1 MSKKKKSTHP
11 PLAFIH
17 KDLIFL
23 LAKLSPEKRKKL
35 ISGFKKKHVDCLS
48 EIFLN
53 FLKNNLTQDKGIIK
67 SLRKYKSHIRKVA
80 KKGES
85 ATSRKKILKSQKG
98 GAILST
104 LLPLAVSAIASLLS
118 R

>member
-1 MSKKKKSTHP
+1 MSKKPTTHP

-35 ISGFKKKHVDCLS
+35 ILGFKKKHVDCLS

-53 FLKNNLTQDKGIIK
+53 FLKNNLTQDKGVIK
-67 SLRKYKSHIRKVA
+67 SLKKYKSYIRKVA

-85 ATSRKKILKSQKG
+85 TESKRKILKSQKG
-98 GAILST
+98 GAILAA
-104 LLPLAVSAIASLLS
+104 LLPLAVSAITSLLT